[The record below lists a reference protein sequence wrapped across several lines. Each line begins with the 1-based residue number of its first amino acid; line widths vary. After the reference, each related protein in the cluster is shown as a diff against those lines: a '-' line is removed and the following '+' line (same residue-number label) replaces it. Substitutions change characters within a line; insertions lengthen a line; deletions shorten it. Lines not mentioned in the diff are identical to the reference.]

1 MQLNNADEIFRKV
14 KTETGK
20 SEEELQA
27 NLIKIKDKYQ
37 GLLSDVGAN
46 IMLAKQFNVDLNITS
61 TPSILKISELT
72 SSQDGVSLYARVKF
86 IPPVKTYTG
95 KDGSQGKLQT
105 IYLQDGTGETKLN
118 LWQEKAD
125 LLSELNLEKNSLVL
139 VKDAFVSTYND
150 RLDLSL
156 RHGGTLIKD
165 PENPPLIEK
174 IKENFKEVSD
184 IEQVEEN
191 PIDTIGRI
199 INIYPINTFEGKDGK
214 KREVLSFEI
223 SDGLKSLRCVAWE
236 PWTQEINSNFSKG
249 DVIKLTDVRLKEGL
263 YDIEAYLNWTSSV
276 IKNPKTSKKIP
287 PLDQILALSKD
298 LEEGKISELQDGK
311 NYKLEGLIV
320 SINRN
325 NIRYFK
331 CPECNEKV
339 QIINNEFICERC
351 NKVIDPQVNLFG
363 SLDIDDGSG
372 ILKIVFFKD
381 VVEKIYDLN
390 KDNFKQEILEEQKLE
405 IFDKLEDKLLGE
417 KVKVTGRAKL
427 NNFSSQIELLCD
439 SVELI

>member
-1 MQLNNADEIFRKV
+1 MQLNNAEEIYKKV
-14 KTETGK
+14 KLETGK
-20 SEEELQA
+20 SDEELQS

-46 IMLAKQFNVDLNITS
+46 IMLAKQFNVDLNIKSTS
-61 TPSILKISELT
+61 SILKISELT
-72 SSQDGVSLYARVKF
+72 SSQDGVNIYARVKF
-86 IPPVKTYTG
+86 IPPVRTYNA
-95 KDGSQGKLQT
+95 KDGSQGKLQNVF
-105 IYLQDGTGETKLN
+105 LQDGTGEAKLN
-118 LWQEKAD
+118 LWQEKVD

-139 VKDAFVSTYND
+139 IKDAFVTTYND
-150 RLDLSL
+150 KLDLSL

-174 IKENFKEVSD
+174 IKENFKEISD
-184 IEQVEEN
+184 IEEVDEN
-191 PIDTIGRI
+191 LIDTIGRI
-199 INIYPINTFEGKDGK
+199 INIYPINSFEGKDGK
-214 KREVLSFEI
+214 KRQVLTFEI

-236 PWTQEINSNFSKG
+236 PWAQEINSNFSKG
-249 DVIKLTDVRLKEGL
+249 DIVKLADIQLKEGL
-263 YDIEAYLNWTSSV
+263 YDIEAYVNWTSTV

-287 PLDQILALSKD
+287 PLDQILAVSKD
-298 LEEGKISELQDGK
+298 LTEGKVSELEDGK

-331 CPECNEKV
+331 CPDCNEKV

-363 SLDIDDGSG
+363 SMDIDDGSG

-381 VVEKIYDLN
+381 LVEKIYDLN

-405 IFDKLEDKLLGE
+405 IFDKLEDKLLG
-417 KVKVTGRAKL
+417 KKIKFTGKAKF
-427 NNFSSQIELLCD
+427 NNFSSQIEFLCD
-439 SVELI
+439 SAELI